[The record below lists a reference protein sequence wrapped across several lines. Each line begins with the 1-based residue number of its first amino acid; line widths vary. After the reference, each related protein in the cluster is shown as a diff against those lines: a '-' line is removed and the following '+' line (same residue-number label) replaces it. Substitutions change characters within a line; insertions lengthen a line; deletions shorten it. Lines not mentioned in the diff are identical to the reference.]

1 MSFALLA
8 LSASAYH
15 ENFETLEQFEQF
27 VDAYP
32 SALIGLFSNCDD
44 DAACAALRQ
53 LKDRTRVPTALAL
66 GPLAREVLGD
76 LDVSAWNVTFDEDS
90 LVNEVVLFPSW
101 DGAAVR
107 YDGES
112 RTASAILGWAWR
124 ELYPEV
130 QPLTRESHAAVVQQ
144 GQRAVLWVFADRTA
158 VTEVALAAAQACV
171 QQHPERLVAVYTH
184 GGGDAGRML
193 QQTVGLAGDS
203 PLPTLAIQDVAG
215 TGLSF
220 TFPEGGGPPE
230 PAAVA
235 TFCAEFAS
243 GALAAARPG
252 DDDEAAAAPRQAN
265 ATLKDET

>member
-32 SALIGLFSNCDD
+32 SALIGLFTDCDA

-76 LDVSAWNVTFDEDS
+76 LDVSAWNVTFDEDA

-130 QPLTRESHAAVVQQ
+130 QPLTRESHTAVVQQ
-144 GQRAVLWVFADRTA
+144 GQRVRVLV
-158 VTEVALAAAQACV
+158 
-171 QQHPERLVAVYTH
+171 
-184 GGGDAGRML
+184 
-193 QQTVGLAGDS
+193 
-203 PLPTLAIQDVAG
+203 PTLRKLII
-215 TGLSF
+215 
-220 TFPEGGGPPE
+220 
-230 PAAVA
+230 
-235 TFCAEFAS
+235 
-243 GALAAARPG
+243 
-252 DDDEAAAAPRQAN
+252 
-265 ATLKDET
+265 